1 MEKAKCHLQEIH
13 FKYNNIERLKVN
25 GYCANTNPKKA
36 GLALLILEK
45 EDFRVKNIA
54 RNQQVYCIMMKG
66 GIASKTCR
74 HFTKEHQNS

>member
-1 MEKAKCHLQEIH
+1 MD
-13 FKYNNIERLKVN
+13 RKV
-25 GYCANTNPKKA
+25 YHANTNPKKA
-36 GLALLILEK
+36 GVALLILEK

-66 GIASKTCR
+66 GIASKMCR